1 MYLQVDNISRS
12 IHIPDEET
20 SFYFINL
27 GSVPAVDMTIA
38 REDVENIRRVTKL
51 MSVKQSE
58 NEPFNHPPLIVKY
71 CRSFLLLHH
80 SSINYFGW
88 SNKAKGFLVKRIG

>member
-1 MYLQVDNISRS
+1 MWDPMYLQVDNISRS

-38 REDVENIRRVTKL
+38 REDVENIRRVTQL
-51 MSVKQSE
+51 MSVK
-58 NEPFNHPPLIVKY
+58 
-71 CRSFLLLHH
+71 
-80 SSINYFGW
+80 
-88 SNKAKGFLVKRIG
+88 